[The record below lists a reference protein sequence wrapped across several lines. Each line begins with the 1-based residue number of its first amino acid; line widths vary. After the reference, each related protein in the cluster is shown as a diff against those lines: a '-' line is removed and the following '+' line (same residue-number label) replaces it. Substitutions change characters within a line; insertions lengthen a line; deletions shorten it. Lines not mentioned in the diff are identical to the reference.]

1 MRRRNNDFQLAG
13 TKRQC
18 GNLKQFFRCQDPPN
32 QKDPTLPEGSPLLPL
47 NIQFFLGSKP
57 PRTPVKNAR
66 YAREW
71 TPPKKILDPPLHT
84 ILK

>member
-47 NIQFFLGSKP
+47 NIQFFLGGKP
-57 PRTPVKNAR
+57 PR
-66 YAREW
+66 
-71 TPPKKILDPPLHT
+71 PPSETLATLANRPPLSPGYSSNR
-84 ILK
+84 L

>member
-1 MRRRNNDFQLAG
+1 MRSRNNDFQLAG

-47 NIQFFLGSKP
+47 NIQFLCN
-57 PRTPVKNAR
+57 RTYWCTGVTELIGAV
-66 YAREW
+66 
-71 TPPKKILDPPLHT
+71 D
-84 ILK
+84 